1 MKWSALVLWGIWAE
15 REGKKEMMLNVSIA
29 VRERWR
35 LNAAKC
41 NIMRFLF
48 SSIHCS
54 IAIIEF
60 VHFIYV
66 FVFVL
71 FFFSGFSVLFS
82 EAMNLW
88 VGIFHSRLSFMW
100 IVLWYCLLPI
110 HLPLININSTAPHS
124 HAHTAHSP
132 VYAYEKVWKG
142 EDRIRL
148 KSYTGKC
155 ANHKRKCTCMC
166 SEAKRAKETWCLTW
180 ILNVCCVKCSLFVCT
195 KPHNYVLWKRSIE
208 YRRYIARILYEGAL
222 CV

>member
-1 MKWSALVLWGIWAE
+1 
-15 REGKKEMMLNVSIA
+15 
-29 VRERWR
+29 
-35 LNAAKC
+35 
-41 NIMRFLF
+41 
-48 SSIHCS
+48 
-54 IAIIEF
+54 
-60 VHFIYV
+60 
-66 FVFVL
+66 
-71 FFFSGFSVLFS
+71 
-82 EAMNLW
+82 MNLW

-124 HAHTAHSP
+124 HAHTAHRP

-222 CV
+222 CVLYLSTQQKPKRSISHRACTHKSAVAITRDATRWCVWKILIHCLLQRY